1 LSMDYE
7 VFLVARIAD
16 GHRAG
21 LADGAALADGLAT
34 TGRVITLAAAVMV
47 AVFGGFVLGDFVLVK
62 ILGFALGV
70 AVLIDA
76 SVVRLALG
84 PALICLAG
92 RLNWWPGR

>member
-1 LSMDYE
+1 
-7 VFLVARIAD
+7 
-16 GHRAG
+16 
-21 LADGAALADGLAT
+21 
-34 TGRVITLAAAVMV
+34 V

-62 ILGFALGV
+62 ILGFALGI

-92 RLNWWPGR
+92 RFNWWPGR

>member
-1 LSMDYE
+1 MDYE

-47 AVFGGFVLGDFVLVK
+47 AVFGGFILGDFVLVK

-92 RLNWWPGR
+92 RFNWWPGR